1 MCSYDIFLPY
11 LEIICN
17 NFFDEFLL
25 SRSVMIQRP
34 QIAGDCC
41 CLFTQLIITSE
52 RSMLT
57 RYQISSEKFHCRP
70 NCVYEETVGVESR
83 DWKALH
89 TFSVTARISCSV
101 LLIKSDCLAS
111 IALFLCPLNPI
122 PTSSSPPLG
131 CAVISLCPH

>member
-1 MCSYDIFLPY
+1 MCSYHIFLPY

-34 QIAGDCC
+34 QIAGDFC

-57 RYQISSEKFHCRP
+57 RYQISSRKIPLPPELCLPRDR
-70 NCVYEETVGVESR
+70 GSR
-83 DWKALH
+83 KQTLEGIAH
-89 TFSVTARISCSV
+89 FFCYRKNFMFSS
-101 LLIKSDCLAS
+101 LIKSDCLAS

-131 CAVISLCPH
+131 CAVISLCPL